1 MKCPNCGA
9 VHPGKVCPN
18 CGYGSSN
25 TPKKK
30 KSKALIIAL
39 VLIGIFVALSV
50 LVSLFGDDVNL
61 EAGQASNSGSSSV
74 ELDPKSQAMRIDK
87 AVNGMTVAAVKF
99 YDDLLSSM
107 ANAESLSE
115 TYQLAES
122 AKQSIPKLRTQIE
135 EKSNSTCENYV
146 EASTLYLSNCWA
158 YADYVSKY
166 IEDHKEDDLQKA
178 QETGKVIPMLKIEY
192 ESARYE
198 YLKNA
203 GFTDDEI
210 NTME

>member
-1 MKCPNCGA
+1 MKCPNCGT

-18 CGYGSSN
+18 CGYGGSN

-30 KSKALIIAL
+30 KSKALIVAL
-39 VLIGIFVALSV
+39 VLIGIFFAFSV
-50 LVSLFGDDVNL
+50 LLSLFGDDVDL
-61 EAGQASNSGSSSV
+61 EAGEASNPGSSSV
-74 ELDPKSQAMRIDK
+74 ELDPKSQAVSVDK
-87 AVNGMTVAAVKF
+87 AINGMTVAAVKF

-107 ANAESLSE
+107 TNAESLSE

-122 AKQSIPKLRTQIE
+122 AKENIPKLRTQIK
-135 EKSNSTCENYV
+135 EKSNSDCEKYV

-158 YADYVSKY
+158 YADYISKY
-166 IEDHKEDDLQKA
+166 IEDRKEDDLQKA
-178 QETGKVIPMLKIEY
+178 QETGKTIPMLKAEY
-192 ESARYE
+192 ESARSE